1 MRRREVPAVPPGVDP
16 SALAASLRSA
26 HEAFV
31 TTGALENAVRP
42 VVASSWRRSARNGV
56 DPEQPLAPVDLTTAE
71 LVAYRRDHPLAAAM
85 PAVRR
90 LLVDGA
96 VGDGIVT
103 ALTDDVGRLLWV
115 EGDGK
120 VRKAV
125 DRVGFVEGAS
135 WGEEYAGTNAP
146 GTAIAAR
153 RALQVFSA
161 EHFTRSVQ
169 PWSCSAVPVRDL
181 ATRRVL
187 GVLDVTG
194 GDHVASGLMLSL
206 VRATVMAVELEL
218 AAATGALRIGA
229 GEQDPRAGVGP
240 RAPGTA
246 RLEVLGQNAGIL
258 HGPDPGASKSLSL
271 RHAELLLLLA
281 ANPRGLSGEELAVH
295 LHQDHLSDVTVRAE
309 VWRLRRAVGPLLGES
324 RPYRLAVPLFTDA
337 DAVRTALAS
346 GDVLGALASYPGPML
361 VRSRAPGV
369 ERLRA
374 ELSAE
379 LRASVLASQDP
390 RALERWVATD
400 EGAEDWQAWQA
411 LARLST
417 TGSPRWARA
426 HGRLDLLSRELG
438 VGPARHLRR

>member
-1 MRRREVPAVPPGVDP
+1 MRRREVPAVPTGADP
-16 SALAASLRSA
+16 VALAATLRSA
-26 HEAFV
+26 HETFV
-31 TTGALENAVRP
+31 TTGTLADDVRP
-42 VVASSWRRSARNGV
+42 LVASSWRRSARNGV
-56 DPEQPLAPVDLTTAE
+56 DPEQPLAPVDLSTGE
-71 LVAYRRDHPLAAAM
+71 LAIYRREHPLAAAM

-120 VRKAV
+120 VRRAV
-125 DRVGFVEGAS
+125 DRVGFAEGATWS
-135 WGEEYAGTNAP
+135 EEYAGTNAP
-146 GTAIAAR
+146 GTAIATR
-153 RALQVFSA
+153 RAVQVFQT
-161 EHFTRSVQ
+161 EHFTRAVQ

-194 GDHVASGLMLSL
+194 GDDVASGLMLSL

-218 AAATGALRIGA
+218 AAATGATRIGA
-229 GEQDPRAGVGP
+229 DERNPRSGIGP
-240 RAPGTA
+240 RVPGTA
-246 RLEVLGQNAGIL
+246 RLDVLGPDAGVL
-258 HGPDPGASKSLSL
+258 HGPDEGVTRHLSL

-281 ANPRGLSGEELAVH
+281 ANPRGLSSEELAVH
-295 LHQDHLSDVTVRAE
+295 LHPEHLSDVTVRAE
-309 VWRLRRAVGPLLGES
+309 VWRLRRAVGPLLGGS
-324 RPYRLAVPLFTDA
+324 RPYRLAVPIYTDA
-337 DAVRTALAS
+337 DAVRTALAE
-346 GDVLGALASYPGPML
+346 GDVRGALASYPGPL
-361 VRSRAPGV
+361 LARSRAPGV

-379 LRASVLASQDP
+379 LRASVLATQD
-390 RALERWVATD
+390 AEVVEQWVALD
-400 EGAEDWQAWQA
+400 EGAEDWQAWQR
-411 LARLST
+411 LARLSV

-438 VGPARHLRR
+438 SRPARHSR